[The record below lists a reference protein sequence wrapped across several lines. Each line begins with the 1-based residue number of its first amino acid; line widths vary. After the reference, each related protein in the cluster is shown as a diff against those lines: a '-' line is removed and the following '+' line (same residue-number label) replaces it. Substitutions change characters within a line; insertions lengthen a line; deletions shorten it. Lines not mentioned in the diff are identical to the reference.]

1 MITLLRR
8 TIFVLILITIWEAI
22 SKFEV
27 FPAFM
32 WPPLII
38 PNDPGGVTVVKTL
51 VNGIISGQLLEATGS
66 SLIRLFIGFIV
77 AVIIGF
83 VLGFLIYKY
92 KIVDDTLGFFVTSLQ
107 AIPNIVWMP
116 LAILWFGLGVGSVIF
131 IVILGAALSI
141 TITSSTAFKSV
152 PPLLIRVASTMG
164 SSGFHLFRTVIFKST
179 IPQQIAG
186 LRLAWALAW
195 RAVLAG
201 ELLGGSGGLGTLLDL
216 GRSIQAMDL
225 IFSIM
230 IIIGIIGSFIDN
242 FIFVRIERIVL
253 RKWGIQT
260 TH

>member
-1 MITLLRR
+1 MTTLLRR
-8 TIFVLILITIWEAI
+8 IAFVMILIIIWEAI

-32 WPPLII
+32 WPPFII
-38 PNDPGGVTVVKTL
+38 PNDPGGVTVIKTL
-51 VNGIISGQLLEATGS
+51 INGLISGQLLEATGS
-66 SLIRLFIGFIV
+66 SIVRLLVGFVI
-77 AVIIGF
+77 AVIIGL

-92 KIVDDTLGFFVTSLQ
+92 KIIDDTIGFFVTTLQ

-152 PPLLIRVASTMG
+152 NPLLIRVAKTMG
-164 SSGFHLFRTVIFKST
+164 SSGFHLFRTVIFKAT
-179 IPQQIAG
+179 VPQLIAG

-230 IIIGIIGSFIDN
+230 IIIGVIGSLIDN
-242 FIFVRIERIVL
+242 FIFVKLERYVF
-253 RKWGIQT
+253 RKYGIQSNR
-260 TH
+260 

>member
-8 TIFVLILITIWEAI
+8 ITFVTILIIIWEAI

-38 PNDPGGVTVVKTL
+38 PNDPGGVTVLKTL
-51 VNGIISGQLLEATGS
+51 VNGLISGQLLEATGT
-66 SLIRLFIGFIV
+66 SLIRLFIGFII
-77 AVIIGF
+77 AVFIGLF
-83 VLGFLIYKY
+83 LGFLIYKY
-92 KIVDDTLGFFVTSLQ
+92 KVVDDTLGFFVTSLQ
-107 AIPNIVWMP
+107 AIPNIVWLP

-131 IVILGAALSI
+131 IVILGAAISV
-141 TITSSTAFKSV
+141 TITSSTAFKGVS
-152 PPLLIRVASTMG
+152 PLLIRVAQTMG
-164 SSGFHLFRTVIFKST
+164 SSGFHLFRTVIFKAT
-179 IPQQIAG
+179 IPQLIAG

-201 ELLGGSGGLGTLLDL
+201 ELLGGGGGLGQLLDL

-230 IIIGIIGSFIDN
+230 IIIGVIGSLIDN
-242 FIFVRIERIVL
+242 FVFVRLEKYVF
-253 RKWGIQT
+253 RKWGIT
-260 TH
+260 TN